1 MGRGSQMGSVMQPN
15 RTQETHFSSSP
26 TPWGA
31 VQQLV
36 QQLGRIPRPI
46 LGAKGPR
53 NQVTVVTRDLPAAAA
68 PSSLAGAGSSR
79 HSRHSPPT
87 CVTYSY

>member
-1 MGRGSQMGSVMQPN
+1 MGQGSQMGSVMQPD
-15 RTQETHFSSSP
+15 RTQETRFSSSP
-26 TPWGA
+26 SPWGA

-46 LGAKGPR
+46 LGAKGLR
-53 NQVTVVTRDLPAAAA
+53 NQVTSVTRDLPVAVA

-79 HSRHSPPT
+79 HLKHSPPK
-87 CVTYSY
+87 CVTY